1 MVSNTF
7 HTGLI
12 ISFYC
17 LLSNRRK
24 KIFMQFYCTYSQVY
38 ALPMPFFTQAIY
50 AEIRKIASVTY
61 PSNFDF
67 KHRFDSKYLP
77 N

>member
-1 MVSNTF
+1 
-7 HTGLI
+7 
-12 ISFYC
+12 
-17 LLSNRRK
+17 
-24 KIFMQFYCTYSQVY
+24 MQFYCTYSQVY

-61 PSNFDF
+61 PFNFDF